1 MPFYEYECKHGHVFD
16 ELCSMSDR
24 KRKKECPE
32 CGEKG
37 SFIISV
43 RGKHHPH
50 FGNQDTLWN
59 MRERKRTSETDKK
72 GNYRNKFSGHI

>member
-1 MPFYEYECKHGHVFD
+1 MPFYDYECKHGHVFE

-32 CGEKG
+32 CGGKG
-37 SFIISV
+37 NFIISV

>member
-1 MPFYEYECKHGHVFD
+1 
-16 ELCSMSDR
+16 MSDR

-59 MRERKRTSETDKK
+59 MRERKRTSETDKNGK
-72 GNYRNKFSGHI
+72 YRNKFSGHI

>member
-1 MPFYEYECKHGHVFD
+1 MPFYDYQCKHGHVF
-16 ELCSMSDR
+16 EEMCSMSDR
-24 KRKKECPE
+24 KRKKDCPE

-59 MRERKRTSETDKK
+59 MRERKRLSETNKQGK
-72 GNYRNKFSGHI
+72 YRNKFSGHI

>member
-1 MPFYEYECKHGHVFD
+1 MPFYDYQCKHGHVFE

-37 SFIISV
+37 SVIISV

-59 MRERKRTSETDKK
+59 MRERKRLSETNKQGK
-72 GNYRNKFSGHI
+72 YRNKFSGHI

>member
-1 MPFYEYECKHGHVFD
+1 MPFYDYQCKHGHVFE

-37 SFIISV
+37 SVIISV
-43 RGKHHPH
+43 NKNRPH
-50 FGNQDTLWN
+50 FGNLDTQWT
-59 MRERKRTSETDKK
+59 MREKKRLSETDKNGK
-72 GNYRNKFSGHI
+72 YRNKFSHI

>member
-1 MPFYEYECKHGHVFD
+1 MPFYDYQCKHGHVFE

-37 SFIISV
+37 SVIISV
-43 RGKHHPH
+43 KGKNHPH

>member
-1 MPFYEYECKHGHVFD
+1 MPFYDYECKHGHVF
-16 ELCSMSDR
+16 EEMCSMSDR

-59 MRERKRTSETDKK
+59 MRERKRTSETDKNGK
-72 GNYRNKFSGHI
+72 YRNKSGYI

>member
-1 MPFYEYECKHGHVFD
+1 MPFYEYQCKHGHVFD

-32 CGEKG
+32 CGQRG

-43 RGKHHPH
+43 NKTRPI
-50 FGNQDTLWN
+50 FGNTTTQWN
-59 MRERKRTSETDKK
+59 MRERKRLSETDKHGK
-72 GNYRNKFSGHI
+72 YKDKFSGHI

>member
-1 MPFYEYECKHGHVFD
+1 MPFYDYQCKHGHVFE

-24 KRKKECPE
+24 KRKKECPQ

-59 MRERKRTSETDKK
+59 MRERKRLSETNKNGK
-72 GNYRNKFSGHI
+72 YRNKFSGHI

>member
-1 MPFYEYECKHGHVFD
+1 
-16 ELCSMSDR
+16 MSINTNR
-24 KRKKECPE
+24 
-32 CGEKG
+32 
-37 SFIISV
+37 
-43 RGKHHPH
+43 PH

>member
-1 MPFYEYECKHGHVFD
+1 MPFYDYQCKHGHVF
-16 ELCSMSDR
+16 EEMCSMSDR

-59 MRERKRTSETDKK
+59 MRERKRLSETDKNGK
-72 GNYRNKFSGHI
+72 YRNKFSGHI

>member
-1 MPFYEYECKHGHVFD
+1 MPFYDYQCNHGHIFED
-16 ELCSMSDR
+16 MCSMSDR
-24 KRKKECPE
+24 KRKKDCPE

-59 MRERKRTSETDKK
+59 MRERKRLSETNKQGK
-72 GNYRNKFSGHI
+72 YRNKFSGHI

>member
-1 MPFYEYECKHGHVFD
+1 MPFYDYECKHGHVFE

-37 SFIISV
+37 SVIISV

-59 MRERKRTSETDKK
+59 MRERKRLSETNKQGK
-72 GNYRNKFSGHI
+72 YRNKFSGHI

>member
-1 MPFYEYECKHGHVFD
+1 MPFYDYQCKHNHVF
-16 ELCSMSDR
+16 EEMCSMSDR
-24 KRKKECPE
+24 NRKKECPE

-37 SFIISV
+37 GVIMSV
-43 RGKHHPH
+43 AKSRPH

>member
-1 MPFYEYECKHGHVFD
+1 MPFYDYECKHGHVF
-16 ELCSMSDR
+16 EEMCSMSDR
-24 KRKKECPE
+24 KRKKDCPE

-59 MRERKRTSETDKK
+59 MRERKRISETDNKC
-72 GNYRNKFSGHI
+72 NYRNKFSGHI

>member
-1 MPFYEYECKHGHVFD
+1 MPFYDYQCKHGHVF
-16 ELCSMSDR
+16 EEMCSMSDR

-59 MRERKRTSETDKK
+59 MRERKRKSETDKK

>member
-50 FGNQDTLWN
+50 FGNQDPLWN
-59 MRERKRTSETDKK
+59 MRERKRISEKDKNGK
-72 GNYRNKFSGHI
+72 YRNKFSGHI

>member
-1 MPFYEYECKHGHVFD
+1 MPFYDYECKHGHVF
-16 ELCSMSDR
+16 EEMCSMSDR
-24 KRKKECPE
+24 KRKKESPE

-37 SFIISV
+37 SVIISV

-59 MRERKRTSETDKK
+59 MRERKRISETDKNGK
-72 GNYRNKFSGHI
+72 YRNKFSGHI

>member
-1 MPFYEYECKHGHVFD
+1 MPFYQYECKHGHVFD
-16 ELCSMSDR
+16 DLCSMSDR

-37 SFIISV
+37 SFVISINKN
-43 RGKHHPH
+43 RPH

-59 MRERKRTSETDKK
+59 MRERKRTSETDKYGK
-72 GNYRNKFSGHI
+72 YKDKFSGHI

>member
-1 MPFYEYECKHGHVFD
+1 MPFYDYECKHGHVF
-16 ELCSMSDR
+16 EEMCSMSDR
-24 KRKKECPE
+24 NRKKECPE
-32 CGEKG
+32 CGEMG
-37 SFIISV
+37 DVIMSINQN
-43 RGKHHPH
+43 RPH

>member
-32 CGEKG
+32 WCEKG
-37 SFIISV
+37 SFVISV

-59 MRERKRTSETDKK
+59 MRERKRISETDKHGK
-72 GNYRNKFSGHI
+72 YRNKFSGHI

>member
-1 MPFYEYECKHGHVFD
+1 MPFYDYECKHGHVF
-16 ELCSMSDR
+16 EEMCSMSDR

-37 SFIISV
+37 SVIISV
-43 RGKHHPH
+43 KGKNHPH

-59 MRERKRTSETDKK
+59 MRERKRISETDKN

>member
-1 MPFYEYECKHGHVFD
+1 MPFYDYQCKHGHVF
-16 ELCSMSDR
+16 EEMCSMSDR

-37 SFIISV
+37 SVIISV

-59 MRERKRTSETDKK
+59 MRERKRLSETDKNGK
-72 GNYRNKFSGHI
+72 YKDKFSGHI